1 MITFLSMIVIFL
13 LVSVDQLTKV
23 VMQLW
28 LLPKSTAQF
37 IPNILQFTY
46 AENTG
51 AAFGSMKNA
60 RWFFIAVTLIVCI
73 AMLYFMLRGKVKSGV
88 VYTAFVFIVAG
99 GLGNLIDRIFR
110 GYVIDF
116 IEPTFMRFAIF
127 NFADCLVSVGAV
139 IFIGYMIW
147 EIVQDHK
154 KEKAKKLENT
164 DKQEIDNV

>member
-1 MITFLSMIVIFL
+1 MITFLSMIIIFL

-23 VMQLW
+23 IMQIW
-28 LLPKSTAQF
+28 LLPKSTAPF

-51 AAFGSMKNA
+51 AAFGSLKDA
-60 RWFFIAVTLIVCI
+60 RWFFIAVTAIVCI
-73 AMLYFMLRGKVKSGV
+73 GMLFYMLRGKVKSGV
-88 VYTAFVFIVAG
+88 VYTAFVFIVSG
-99 GLGNLIDRIFR
+99 GIGNLIDRIFR

-139 IFIGYMIW
+139 IFLGYMIW
-147 EIVQDHK
+147 EIVQDSK
-154 KEKAKKLENT
+154 KEKAKKLEKA
-164 DKQEIDNV
+164 DKQENENV